1 MTKRIIKTHTKKEAE
16 KIMDKLSSFYTDRI
30 YKIVA
35 WKNRYHVG
43 EVING
48 ELFCVPVVF
57 ASLEMAGR
65 LG

>member
-1 MTKRIIKTHTKKEAE
+1 
-16 KIMDKLSSFYTDRI
+16 MDKLSSFYTDRI